1 LDDAKIYQER
11 LEVMLHRLELR
22 SELYKQPERAE
33 DLAGMI
39 IEQVTITKCD
49 SRKPPQQE
57 LTQILAPC
65 YFLLHSFLWP
75 Q

>member
-39 IEQVTITKCD
+39 IEQVTIT
-49 SRKPPQQE
+49 
-57 LTQILAPC
+57 
-65 YFLLHSFLWP
+65 
-75 Q
+75 